1 MQNQQN
7 EVESIRLIT
16 KEYEMVIAQHGN
28 FTLVATHTK
37 LKMEVKAVLEGG
49 EKKEG
54 EPEKKEAT

>member
-1 MQNQQN
+1 M
-7 EVESIRLIT
+7 IT

-37 LKMEVKAVLEGG
+37 IKPEVKAVVGEGG

-54 EPEKKEAT
+54 EPEKKEAS